1 MKWGWSRALPW
12 PAWASVKRKCETC
25 PASPAPSCK
34 KSGPGRQ
41 KKLEAPGTHP
51 YMGLTQFARACGRVL
66 VGGHPDKRPDSRQ
79 GWETDGGGWTSPQ
92 ITLPALARGPLPNSD
107 RQPEAK
113 PANPESPR
121 GTQLKATTE
130 RAFLVSPAFHRPAP
144 KRLVLHCRP
153 CGVSPIDG
161 VSGPDVSSAVL
172 RRLHSASGR
181 GRFNRLHVVSAPLA
195 PKGAA
200 SHDRAHP

>member
-1 MKWGWSRALPW
+1 MRRHPPSRDG
-12 PAWASVKRKCETC
+12 
-25 PASPAPSCK
+25 APDGRFDAGPNNLDPKIK
-34 KSGPGRQ
+34 KPLEDGGR
-41 KKLEAPGTHP
+41 HP
-51 YMGLTQFARACGRVL
+51 YIAFTQFARACGRVP

-79 GWETDGGGWTSPQ
+79 GLEDGWRGWTSLKSR
-92 ITLPALARGPLPNSD
+92 LPVSARTPFPDTD

-144 KRLVLHCRP
+144 KRLVLHCRA
-153 CGVSPIDG
+153 CGVSPSDG
-161 VSGPDVSSAVL
+161 YQSPDVFV
-172 RRLHSASGR
+172 RRISASPSR
-181 GRFNRLHVVSAPLA
+181 PESLTAQPASCRI
-195 PKGAA
+195 GAACAVGEA

>member
-1 MKWGWSRALPW
+1 MARAGQHQKEMRARPAALP
-12 PAWASVKRKCETC
+12 A
-25 PASPAPSCK
+25 SCK

-41 KKLEAPGTHP
+41 KKLEARGPHP
-51 YMGLTQFARACGRVL
+51 YMGLTQFARACGRVP

-92 ITLPALARGPLPNSD
+92 ITLPVLARGPLPNSD

-172 RRLHSASGR
+172 RRLHRASDR
-181 GRFNRLHVVSAPLA
+181 ERFSPATRRI
-195 PKGAA
+195 GAA
-200 SHDRAHP
+200 CAEEESRR

>member
-1 MKWGWSRALPW
+1 MRLRVHKTLVIRSR
-12 PAWASVKRKCETC
+12 
-25 PASPAPSCK
+25 
-34 KSGPGRQ
+34 GPYI
-41 KKLEAPGTHP
+41 AF
-51 YMGLTQFARACGRVL
+51 TQFARACGRVP

-79 GWETDGGGWTSPQ
+79 GLEDGWRGWTSLKSRFPV
-92 ITLPALARGPLPNSD
+92 LARELFPDTD

-181 GRFNRLHVVSAPLA
+181 ERFNRLHVVSAPLA

>member
-1 MKWGWSRALPW
+1 MGADRP
-12 PAWASVKRKCETC
+12 
-25 PASPAPSCK
+25 CK
-34 KSGPGRQ
+34 KMRLRVHKTLVVGGER
-41 KKLEAPGTHP
+41 P
-51 YMGLTQFARACGRVL
+51 YIAFTQFARACGRVL

-130 RAFLVSPAFHRPAP
+130 RAFLVSLTLQRSTP

-153 CGVSPIDG
+153 CGDKSPN
-161 VSGPDVSSAVL
+161 
-172 RRLHSASGR
+172 RRCFRVRTFRPLSLASPS
-181 GRFNRLHVVSAPLA
+181 RLGSRTFQPATRRI
-195 PKGAA
+195 GAA
-200 SHDRAHP
+200 CAEEESRR

>member
-1 MKWGWSRALPW
+1 MTARRLCEARNRAVVLASLVQALSHSRQSAFRLGARPEIDADR
-12 PAWASVKRKCETC
+12 P
-25 PASPAPSCK
+25 CK
-34 KSGPGRQ
+34 KMRLRAH
-41 KKLEAPGTHP
+41 KTLVIRRRRP
-51 YMGLTQFARACGRVL
+51 YIAFTQFARACGRVP

-79 GWETDGGGWTSPQ
+79 GLEDGWRGWTSLKSRFPVSARRL
-92 ITLPALARGPLPNSD
+92 LPDTD

-153 CGVSPIDG
+153 CGVFP
-161 VSGPDVSSAVL
+161 
-172 RRLHSASGR
+172 
-181 GRFNRLHVVSAPLA
+181 NRTVFRVRTARPL
-195 PKGAA
+195 
-200 SHDRAHP
+200 

>member
-1 MKWGWSRALPW
+1 MDVPKAS
-12 PAWASVKRKCETC
+12 ASVFRSALRPVWQWLGQTLSACRH
-25 PASPAPSCK
+25 PARRGGGVALGAHRMKLSSWTNFRGRRSCRGGQRGVHA
-34 KSGPGRQ
+34 SLPN
-41 KKLEAPGTHP
+41 
-51 YMGLTQFARACGRVL
+51 FARACGRVP

-79 GWETDGGGWTSPQ
+79 GLEDGWRGWTSLKSR
-92 ITLPALARGPLPNSD
+92 LPVSARRLFPDTD

-153 CGVSPIDG
+153 CGVFP
-161 VSGPDVSSAVL
+161 
-172 RRLHSASGR
+172 
-181 GRFNRLHVVSAPLA
+181 NRTVFRVRTDRPL
-195 PKGAA
+195 
-200 SHDRAHP
+200 

>member
-1 MKWGWSRALPW
+1 MKWGWSRAQPW
-12 PAWASVKRKCETC
+12 PAQASVERKRERR
-25 PASPAPSCK
+25 PSPPAPSCK
-34 KSGPGRQ
+34 KSGLGRQ
-41 KKLEAPGTHP
+41 KKLEARSPRP
-51 YMGLTQFARACGRVL
+51 YMQLTQFARACGRVL

-107 RQPEAK
+107 QQPEAK

-130 RAFLVSPAFHRPAP
+130 RAFLVSLVLQRPTP

-153 CGVSPIDG
+153 CGVNLPIDG

-195 PKGAA
+195 PKR
-200 SHDRAHP
+200 SSVS